1 MAKMT
6 YEEST
11 ESLDARIEQLRARRR
26 NIAEAEAQL
35 ADEDEPAALPVGSE

>member
-6 YEEST
+6 YEESI

-26 NIAEAEAQL
+26 DEIAKHERRERL
-35 ADEDEPAALPVGSE
+35 NCTPKLGRLK